1 MRRAA
6 VEGENVAFLRV
17 MRHLTLVVIVTCLG
31 SSALASEEYPAHPI
45 TIVVPFAAGGP
56 TDILAR
62 IIAQSIPSLGQQ
74 VVVEDVTGAG
84 GTIAAAKVARA
95 VPDGYTMVMGN
106 LGTHAAARGIYRSL
120 PYDPRTDFEPVILV
134 ASTPMV
140 LVARKTMP
148 VHTLSDVIAYAKAH
162 RGKTT
167 MGSAG
172 VGSISHLA
180 LLLFNHLTGAGVV
193 HVPYRGLSEATNDLL
208 GGQIDLLFDQVV
220 TATPHIQAGAE
231 NPIAVTIPTRAP
243 SIPNVP
249 SADEAGLGRLQTVA
263 WTALFMP
270 KGTPQ
275 PIVLRINA
283 AVQKAMRDPT
293 IRKRLTEIGA
303 DIPPPQECTPAALGH
318 LVATEIE
325 KWVPLI
331 EAAGVTAQ

>member
-1 MRRAA
+1 MAL
-6 VEGENVAFLRV
+6 FRV
-17 MRHLTLVVIVTCLG
+17 MCYLTLAIVVIG
-31 SSALASEEYPAHPI
+31 SSAQASEKYPSHPV

-62 IIAQSIPSLGQQ
+62 IIAQSIGPSLGQQ

-84 GTIAAAKVARA
+84 GTIAAVKVARA
-95 VPDGYTMVMGN
+95 APNGYTMVMGN
-106 LGTHAAARGIYRSL
+106 LGTHAAAVGIYRSL
-120 PYDPRTDFEPVILV
+120 PYNPRTDFEPVILV

-140 LVARKTMP
+140 LVTRKTLP
-148 VHTLSDVIAYAKAH
+148 VHSLSDVIAYAKAH
-162 RGKTT
+162 KGKTT

-180 LLLFNHLTGAGVV
+180 LLLFNHLTGADVV

-220 TATPHIQAGAE
+220 TATPHILAGAE

-249 SADEAGLGRLQTVA
+249 SAKEAGLPLLQTVA

-283 AVQKAMRDPT
+283 AVQKAVQDPT
-293 IRKRLTEIGA
+293 IQKRFTEIGA
-303 DIPPPQECTPAALGH
+303 DIPPPQERTPAALGR
-318 LVATEIE
+318 LVATEID